1 MSSKAKKDAPE
12 AGAATPK
19 PKKRLGRLLILLV
32 GALVLGG
39 GGLGAALYASGWL
52 AGGGEEANHPHLVA
66 RDDVS
71 AEQVAA
77 ATERA
82 HAGHVDARVFQA
94 TYHTMEQNFTSN
106 LRGGDSFVQ
115 IGIGVSTYYDERVI
129 EHLEKHQMAIRSA
142 ILMTLSQQDPL
153 VLATPEGKEALR
165 QALKNAVNAVLTSK
179 EGFGGIDEV
188 FFTSFVTQ

>member
-1 MSSKAKKDAPE
+1 MSSKAKNAPE

-32 GALVLGG
+32 GTIVLGG
-39 GGLGAALYASGWL
+39 GGVGAALYASGWL
-52 AGGGEEANHPHLVA
+52 DAGGEDANHPHLVPREDA
-66 RDDVS
+66 TS
-71 AEQVAA
+71 EQVAA
-77 ATERA
+77 ATARA
-82 HAGHVDARVFQA
+82 HGGHVDPRVFKA
-94 TYHTMEQNFTSN
+94 TYHNMEQNFTSN
-106 LRGGDSFVQ
+106 LRGGDNFVQ

-129 EHLEKHQMAIRSA
+129 EHLTEHQMAIRSA
-142 ILMTLSQQDPL
+142 ILMTLAQQDPL

-165 QALKNAVNAVLTSK
+165 QALKNAVNGVLTSK